1 MKEKTD
7 YNYDFPDFLL
17 DNEFVRRVQDGF
29 GAEEYIAGLKAQFPM
44 QESNIDLA
52 IKVLEVLKN
61 KQVYST
67 REQRLKVWSKIA
79 RSYSKSRNIDNNSLN
94 FKTNRRFIRNLLQV
108 AAVIIVLLGIGT
120 LAFYYTGIKVVNDS
134 PIVRFASSEQIDYTK
149 SQLILSDGKKIEVTT
164 GNSKI
169 RYSPD
174 GASVTIKETSGIVQ
188 DVRNE
193 KFNQMI
199 VPYGKYATLQLSDGT
214 KVWLNAGSRLVYPPT
229 FMGKY
234 REVYLQGEGY
244 FEVTK
249 NATKPFQVKTDRMK
263 VEVLGTKFDVQAY
276 SEEETQS
283 ALLLEGKISLSSTQ
297 NAMMTQ
303 EQVILKQSER
313 GVYSG
318 IMNRFITEKIS
329 HPENFIAW
337 TYGYINFNKEPLE
350 SLLKR
355 ISRYYNIKIQL
366 RSGMGSFQISGK
378 LDLKDDPERVL
389 RGIAVISKMKLFK
402 KEGGYLIKD

>member
-174 GASVTIKETSGIVQ
+174 GASVTINETSGIVQ